1 MYANPPRREPWTT
14 RLSAF
19 GGTWMTTSTAPGT
32 FAGVDAEIVVASRTL
47 TFAASYAPKRTVA
60 PAVKLDPTILTAVP
74 PATGP
79 EAGLTPAISGRGRT
93 YTTRSYLPY
102 SPRGRG
108 LSEAR
113 KARMKYDPE
122 VATEKAIREE
132 RVETSRSSFEA
143 RRVVPSAA
151 YSSRTVSAPSRRP
164 VVLITYSV
172 PPVPENTDQS
182 SSPAG

>member
-1 MYANPPRREPWTT
+1 
-14 RLSAF
+14 
-19 GGTWMTTSTAPGT
+19 MTTSTAPGT

-79 EAGLTPAISGRGRT
+79 EAGHTPPDSGRG
-93 YTTRSYLPY
+93 
-102 SPRGRG
+102 G
-108 LSEAR
+108 A
-113 KARMKYDPE
+113 
-122 VATEKAIREE
+122 REE
-132 RVETSRSSFEA
+132 AKGEEGVETSRSSFGA
-143 RRVVPSAA
+143 RRAVPSAA

-182 SSPAG
+182 SSASAANSIPWARRICANSDA